1 MPNSVVRSELENLL
15 EAASYDVLETMC
27 FFGVLGDA
35 DSINS
40 TEEQI
45 TAKVL
50 FRGDAAGEF
59 RATLDYSAAWSI
71 AANFMGEEPLDV
83 ELAHMQAVI
92 CELANMI
99 CGAVLSNYRKDGL
112 FQLSTPEIAGCEESQ
127 SPQEVS
133 RVFELESGSMKVS
146 ITLENSGAPAF
157 ASVQ

>member
-1 MPNSVVRSELENLL
+1 MPKSVVHSELENML

-35 DSINS
+35 DSLTS

-45 TAKVL
+45 TAKL
-50 FRGDAAGEF
+50 FFEGEAVGEF
-59 RATLDYSAAWSI
+59 RATLDYSAAWAI
-71 AANFMGEEPLDV
+71 AANFMGEEPLDI

-99 CGAVLSNYRKDGL
+99 CGAVLSSYRKDGL
-112 FQLSTPEIAGCEESQ
+112 FHLSTPEIADCEEVQ
-127 SPQEVS
+127 SPKEVS
-133 RVFELESGSMKVS
+133 RAFELETGSMKVS
-146 ITLENSGAPAF
+146 ITLENSSPIF